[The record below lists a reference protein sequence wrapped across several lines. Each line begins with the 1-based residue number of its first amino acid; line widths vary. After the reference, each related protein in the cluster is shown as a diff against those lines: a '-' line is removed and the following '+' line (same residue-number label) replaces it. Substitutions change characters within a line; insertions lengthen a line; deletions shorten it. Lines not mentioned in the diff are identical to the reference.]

1 MDSDTTKSHNEDVQ
15 SRIEN
20 DSRFVKLLRKWKWI
34 KMLITFQQLLDSEL
48 VEQWMLKSQFLIIF
62 RYKLN
67 YLEIGS
73 NTGKS
78 WKAKRKAKTVP

>member
-1 MDSDTTKSHNEDVQ
+1 
-15 SRIEN
+15 
-20 DSRFVKLLRKWKWI
+20 
-34 KMLITFQQLLDSEL
+34 MLITFQQLLDSEL